1 MKFLINAPN
10 LVSTPLVECGT
21 NEKLFKVVRTEK
33 ALPSFDL
40 ESPHPHRKFDIV
52 EQMLGGEGLDPLY
65 Q

>member
-1 MKFLINAPN
+1 MSVK
-10 LVSTPLVECGT
+10 CGT
-21 NEKLFKVVRTEK
+21 NAKLFQVARKEK

-52 EQMLGGEGLDPLY
+52 EQMLGGEGSDPLY